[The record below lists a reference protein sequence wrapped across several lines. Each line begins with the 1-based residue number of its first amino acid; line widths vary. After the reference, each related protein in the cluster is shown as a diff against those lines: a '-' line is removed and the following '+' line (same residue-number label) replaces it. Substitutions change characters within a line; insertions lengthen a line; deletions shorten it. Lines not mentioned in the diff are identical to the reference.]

1 MGVRKIE
8 TLDDFTQ
15 MLIEAGDKLV
25 VVDFYADWC
34 GPCKMIS
41 PKVEAMSNDFSDV
54 VFVKVDVDENDET
67 SEKYGIQAMPTFM
80 FFKNGQ
86 KMDSFAGAN
95 EARLREFVERFK
107 K

>member
-1 MGVRKIE
+1 MGVREIK
-8 TLDDFTQ
+8 TFTDFKQ
-15 MLIEAGDKLV
+15 MLTDAGDKLV

-54 VFVKVDVDENDET
+54 VFVKVNVDENDET
-67 SEKYGIQAMPTFM
+67 SEEYGIQAMPTFM
-80 FFKNGQ
+80 FFKNGK

-95 EARLREFVERFK
+95 EAKLREFVERFK